1 MGQSIGATEL
11 EAAVR
16 GAGPP
21 GTAGGGEDA
30 DAGAISPELFRVI
43 LVASFGAFLLNLAS
57 TTVSVAVDR
66 LMTHFAS
73 PLTTVQWVITGY
85 LLALALVLP
94 SFRWAL
100 ERLGSRRLYV
110 GSLLAFAATSA
121 FCAFAWSIQ
130 SLIAFRVLQGAVGG
144 LLAPLTQAL
153 VAELAGPRRMGR
165 AVSIISIPVL
175 VAPLL
180 GPVVGGLLIQHLSW
194 RWLFLFNAPFA
205 IFGAWVAHRRLPP
218 GTTSKS
224 SRFDFVGLALLAP
237 GMALFVYVASSVG
250 RARALSLDLF
260 LLLALAIALIWG
272 FVLYARRRPGS
283 ALIDL
288 RLFKRPMIGAALVA
302 YLLTS
307 FGTFGGQLLLP
318 LYYQQARGQSAIGAG
333 LLLAPQGL
341 GMLLTLPQIGKLT
354 DRFDNGKIA
363 IAGILATLLG
373 TYAFTRA
380 TDHSSYVLLSFS
392 LVVRGAGLGATGT
405 PVLAAAYKHLT
416 RDEIPNATAALNI
429 IQRLGAPLGTAAM
442 AMTLQRFTV
451 AISPSG
457 SPALLASA
465 FARTFAVSAGLSALA
480 LFAAFSL
487 VRQQQDLSA
496 RHTKGT

>member
-1 MGQSIGATEL
+1 MGQSIGAAEP
-11 EAAVR
+11 EAVR
-16 GAGPP
+16 GAAPVE
-21 GTAGGGEDA
+21 TATRGEDA
-30 DAGAISPELFRVI
+30 DTGALPPELFRVI
-43 LVASFGAFLLNLAS
+43 LVASFGAFLLNLSS

-66 LMTHFAS
+66 LMTHFAA
-73 PLTTVQWVITGY
+73 PLSTVQWVVTGY

-94 SFRWAL
+94 SFRWTL

-121 FCAFAWSIQ
+121 LCAFAWSIQ
-130 SLIAFRVLQGAVGG
+130 SLIVFRVLQGAVGG

-153 VAELAGPRRMGR
+153 VAELAGPKRMGR

-180 GPVVGGLLIQHLSW
+180 GPVVGGVLIQHLSW

-205 IFGAWVAHRRLPP
+205 VVGASIAQRRLPP
-218 GTTSKS
+218 GTTS
-224 SRFDFVGLALLAP
+224 SRSRLDVVGLALLSP
-237 GMALFVYVASSVG
+237 GIALFVYVVSSVG
-250 RARALSLDLF
+250 RSRALSPSLF
-260 LLLALAIALIWG
+260 LPLALAVALITS
-272 FVLYARRRPGS
+272 FVLYARPRPDS

-318 LYYQQARGQSAIGAG
+318 LYYQQVRGQSAIGAG

-363 IAGILATLLG
+363 IAGILTTLLG
-373 TYAFTRA
+373 TYAFTQA
-380 TDHSSYVLLSFS
+380 TDDSSYVLLSVS
-392 LVVRGAGLGATGT
+392 LVVRGAGLGTTAT

-416 RDEIPNATAALNI
+416 RAEIPNATAALNI

-442 AMTLQRFTV
+442 AMTLQRFTA
-451 AISPSG
+451 AITPGG
-457 SPALLASA
+457 SHALLASA
-465 FARTFAVSAGLSALA
+465 FAHTFAVSAGLSALA
-480 LFAAFSL
+480 LFAALAL
-487 VRQQQDLSA
+487 VRQQQTLSA
-496 RHTKGT
+496 QPTKGT